1 MELRNTNGQKV
12 AKVSQ
17 EVYTKT
23 PSYQGMFDDYL
34 HMGSIQVKQVPN

>member
-1 MELRNTNGQKV
+1 MRNTNGQKV

-23 PSYQGMFDDYL
+23 PSFQGMFDDFL
-34 HMGSIQVKQVPN
+34 SVESIQVKHVPN